1 MADPG
6 DANLTFLEFWKYR
19 GDSAPMTPFACKKS
33 RQENIGDKAMGRAT
47 SARMGSSAQGEKNGG
62 DFVGRQPCR

>member
-1 MADPG
+1 
-6 DANLTFLEFWKYR
+6 
-19 GDSAPMTPFACKKS
+19 MTPFACKKS

-47 SARMGSSAQGEKNGG
+47 SARMGSSAQGKKNGG

>member
-1 MADPG
+1 
-6 DANLTFLEFWKYR
+6 
-19 GDSAPMTPFACKKS
+19 MTSFACKKS

-47 SARMGSSAQGEKNGG
+47 SARIGSSAQEEKNGG

>member
-1 MADPG
+1 MADPS

-33 RQENIGDKAMGRAT
+33 REENIGDKAMGGAT
-47 SARMGSSAQGEKNGG
+47 SARMGSSAQGDKNDG

>member
-19 GDSAPMTPFACKKS
+19 GDSAPMTPFACKKG
-33 RQENIGDKAMGRAT
+33 REENIGDKAMGRAT
-47 SARMGSSAQGEKNGG
+47 SARMGPSAQGEKNGG